1 MKRWRRWRG
10 RRWGGGND
18 GRREFTMTFILLD
31 HLIQLNFCLAHEG
44 GRCHG
49 AGKQERVIAAS
60 QLAVVP
66 RSSSEHAAS
75 PCLLVLFLW
84 GLEVGAQFWE
94 FLEKE
99 KAAAGGAHLS
109 TSVSSRVAPN

>member
-1 MKRWRRWRG
+1 
-10 RRWGGGND
+10 
-18 GRREFTMTFILLD
+18 MTFILLD

-60 QLAVVP
+60 QLAAVP
-66 RSSSEHAAS
+66 RSSSEHAVS

-84 GLEVGAQFWE
+84 GLEVCAQFWE

-99 KAAAGGAHLS
+99 KAAAGGAHLL